1 MKILCIG
8 RNYSEHIKEMSER
21 IPMGKADASE
31 NPVFFMKAENALVE
45 NGKPFFYPDFS
56 KEVHHEVEIVLKVNR
71 NGKNIE
77 KQFAHKYFDE
87 ITVGI
92 DFTARDLQTECKKKG
107 LPWEIAKAFD
117 CSAPIGKFLPKTDF
131 VDLYTIPFHL
141 DINGKTVQEGN
152 TRDLL
157 YQFDTV
163 IEYISKFVTLKMGDL
178 IFTGTPV
185 GVGPVSIGDKLE
197 AYIGHEKLLECN
209 VR

>member
-8 RNYSEHIKEMSER
+8 RNYAEHIKEM
-21 IPMGKADASE
+21 KAE
-31 NPVFFMKAENALVE
+31 NLGNPVFFMKAENALIE
-45 NGKPFFYPDFS
+45 NGKPFYLPDFS
-56 KEVHHEVEIVLKVNR
+56 NEVHHEVEIVLKVNR

-77 KQFAHKYFDE
+77 KKFANKYFDE

-92 DFTARDLQTECKKKG
+92 DFTARDLQADCKKKG

-117 CSAPIGKFLPKTDF
+117 GSAPVGRFVPKADF
-131 VDLYTIPFHL
+131 VNMYTIPFHL
-141 DINGKTVQEGN
+141 DINGTTIQEGN

-157 YQFDTV
+157 FQFDTI

-178 IFTGTPV
+178 IFTGTPS

-197 AYIGHEKLLECN
+197 GYIGIEKLLECN
-209 VR
+209 VK

>member
-8 RNYSEHIKEMSER
+8 RNYAEHVKEM
-21 IPMGKADASE
+21 KAE
-31 NPVFFMKAENALVE
+31 NLGSPVFFMKGENALVE

-56 KEVHHEVEIVLKVNR
+56 KEVHHEVEIVLKVSR
-71 NGKNIE
+71 TGKHIE
-77 KQFAHKYFDE
+77 KKFAHKYYDE

-92 DFTARDLQTECKKKG
+92 DFTARDLQADCKKKG

-117 CSAPIGKFLPKTDF
+117 YSAPVGKFLPKSDF
-131 VDLYTIPFHL
+131 VDMNTLPFHL

-152 TRDLL
+152 TRDTLF
-157 YQFDTV
+157 QFDTL

-178 IFTGTPV
+178 IFTGTPA
-185 GVGPVSIGDKLE
+185 GVGPVSVGDKLE
-197 AYIGHEKLLECN
+197 AYIGNEKLMECN

>member
-8 RNYSEHIKEMSER
+8 RNYSEHIKEM
-21 IPMGKADASE
+21 KAE
-31 NPVFFMKAENALVE
+31 NLGSPVFFMKGENALVR
-45 NGKPFFYPDFS
+45 NGDPFFYPDFS
-56 KEVHHEVEIVLKVNR
+56 KDVHHEVEIVLKVSR
-71 NGKNIE
+71 NGKHID
-77 KQFAHKYFDE
+77 KKFAHKYFEE

-92 DFTARDLQTECKKKG
+92 DFTARDLQANCKKNG

-117 CSAPIGKFLPKTDF
+117 YSAPIGKFVSKADF
-131 VDLYTIPFHL
+131 ENIYTIPFHL

-157 YQFDTV
+157 YQFDTI
-163 IEYISKFVTLKMGDL
+163 IEYVSKFVHLKMGDL

-185 GVGPVSIGDKLE
+185 GVGPVTIGDKLE
-197 AYIGHEKLLECN
+197 AYIGNEKLLECN

>member
-8 RNYSEHIKEMSER
+8 RNYSEHIKEM
-21 IPMGKADASE
+21 KAETLGA
-31 NPVFFMKAENALVE
+31 PVFFMKGENALVR
-45 NGKPFFYPDFS
+45 NDDPFFYPDFS
-56 KEVHHEVEIVLKVNR
+56 QEVHHEVEIVLKVSR
-71 NGKNIE
+71 TGKHIE
-77 KQFAHKYFDE
+77 KKFANKYFEE

-92 DFTARDLQTECKKKG
+92 DFTARDLQAECKKKG
-107 LPWEIAKAFD
+107 LPWEMAKAFD
-117 CSAPIGKFLPKTDF
+117 YSAPVGRFLPKAEF
-131 VDLYTIPFHL
+131 VNMYTIPFHL
-141 DINGKTVQEGN
+141 DINGQTVQEGN

-157 YQFDTV
+157 FQFDTL

-185 GVGPVSIGDKLE
+185 GVGPVSVGDKLE